1 MNSKFLPKSLLLN
14 LAEKNML
21 PSVFH
26 RIGINKAY
34 RKLTPLI
41 KNKKTSSYL
50 SLILSLFSIS
60 FFGFFAIRPTLIT
73 AVTLNKS
80 VADLKKLDIEYENKI
95 SNIITAQSQYEQI
108 RGDIPGID
116 LALPKDAAFNQLA
129 NALEKFSEQSN
140 LLIKQLQIDRS
151 PISRLPP
158 SGKVENIQFSILTSG
173 SYISSSAFIQHLLNW
188 KRLITLDNLELSK
201 EGGTESAEIR
211 MTLKGKT
218 YYEP

>member
-1 MNSKFLPKSLLLN
+1 
-14 LAEKNML
+14 ML

-26 RIGINKAY
+26 RLGINKAY

-41 KNKKTSSYL
+41 KNKKTSSYV

-95 SNIITAQSQYEQI
+95 GNIITAQSKYEQI
-108 RGDIPGID
+108 RGDIPDIEE
-116 LALPKDAAFNQLA
+116 ALPKDAAFNQLA
-129 NALEKFSEQSN
+129 IALEKFAEKSN
-140 LLIKQLQIDRS
+140 LTIKQLQIDRS
-151 PISRLPP
+151 PISHLPP
-158 SGKVENIQFSILTSG
+158 SGKVENIQFSVLTSG
-173 SYISSSAFIQHLLNW
+173 NYVSSSDFIQHLLNW
-188 KRLITLDNLELSK
+188 KRLSTLESMELSK

>member
-1 MNSKFLPKSLLLN
+1 
-14 LAEKNML
+14 ML

-41 KNKKTSSYL
+41 KDKKTSSYL

-95 SNIITAQSQYEQI
+95 GNIITAQSQYEQI
-108 RGDIPGID
+108 RGDIPDID
-116 LALPKDAAFNQLA
+116 LALPKDAMFNQLA
-129 NALEKFSEQSN
+129 NALEKFAEKAN

-173 SYISSSAFIQHLLNW
+173 SYISSSDFIQHLLNW
-188 KRLITLDNLELSK
+188 KRLIILDSLELSK
-201 EGGTESAEIR
+201 EGGTESAELR

>member
-1 MNSKFLPKSLLLN
+1 
-14 LAEKNML
+14 ML

-60 FFGFFAIRPTLIT
+60 FFGIFAIRPTLIT

-95 SNIITAQSQYEQI
+95 SNIITAQSQYEKI
-108 RGDIPGID
+108 RGDIPAID
-116 LALPKDAAFNQLA
+116 QALPKDAAFNQLA
-129 NALEKFSEQSN
+129 NALEKFAETSN
-140 LLIKQLQIDRS
+140 VIIKQ
-151 PISRLPP
+151 
-158 SGKVENIQFSILTSG
+158 
-173 SYISSSAFIQHLLNW
+173 
-188 KRLITLDNLELSK
+188 
-201 EGGTESAEIR
+201 
-211 MTLKGKT
+211 
-218 YYEP
+218 

>member
-1 MNSKFLPKSLLLN
+1 
-14 LAEKNML
+14 ML

-41 KNKKTSSYL
+41 KDKKTSSYL

-108 RGDIPGID
+108 RGDIPDID
-116 LALPKDAAFNQLA
+116 LALPKDAMFNQLA
-129 NALEKFSEQSN
+129 NALEKFAEKSN
-140 LLIKQLQIDRS
+140 LFIKQLQIDQS

-173 SYISSSAFIQHLLNW
+173 SYISSSDFIQHLLNW
-188 KRLITLDNLELSK
+188 KRLIILDSLELSK
-201 EGGTESAEIR
+201 EGGTESAELR

>member
-1 MNSKFLPKSLLLN
+1 
-14 LAEKNML
+14 ML

-60 FFGFFAIRPTLIT
+60 FFGIFAIRPTLIT

-95 SNIITAQSQYEQI
+95 GNIITAQSQYEQI
-108 RGDIPGID
+108 RGDIPGIEQ
-116 LALPKDAAFNQLA
+116 ALPKDAAFNQLA
-129 NALEKFSEQSN
+129 NALEKFAGTSN
-140 LLIKQLQIDRS
+140 VTIKQLQIDRS
-151 PISRLPP
+151 PISLLPP

-173 SYISSSAFIQHLLNW
+173 SYISSSDFIQHLLNW
-188 KRLITLDNLELSK
+188 KRLIMLDNLELSK
-201 EGGTESAEIR
+201 EGGTESAELR

-218 YYEP
+218 FYEP

>member
-1 MNSKFLPKSLLLN
+1 
-14 LAEKNML
+14 ML

-41 KNKKTSSYL
+41 KNKKTSSYV

-108 RGDIPGID
+108 RGDIPDID
-116 LALPKDAAFNQLA
+116 QALPKDAGFNQLA
-129 NALEKFSEQSN
+129 NALEKFAETSN
-140 LLIKQLQIDRS
+140 VIIKQLQIDRS

-158 SGKVENIQFSILTSG
+158 SGKVENIQFNILTSG
-173 SYISSSAFIQHLLNW
+173 SYISSSDFIQHLLNW

>member
-1 MNSKFLPKSLLLN
+1 
-14 LAEKNML
+14 ML

-34 RKLTPLI
+34 RKLTPII

-50 SLILSLFSIS
+50 SLILSLFSLS

-80 VADLKKLDIEYENKI
+80 VADLKKFNIEYENKI

-108 RGDIPGID
+108 RGDISDID
-116 LALPKDAAFNQLA
+116 QALPKDAAFNQLA
-129 NALEKFSEQSN
+129 NALEKFAEKSN
-140 LLIKQLQIDRS
+140 LVIKQLQIDRS

-173 SYISSSAFIQHLLNW
+173 SYISSSDFIQHLLNW

-201 EGGTESAEIR
+201 EGGTESAELR

-218 YYEP
+218 FYEP